1 MLLICLLLFLC
12 VFWLVVSIVVI
23 DCGHHALCLLLS
35 LWCESIFS
43 VLFAALPFTLLS
55 FPSPRML
62 LEFGR
67 RGFEES
73 TAVFLL
79 LFFVAVCSGVQVTG
93 KGGGGGICPP
103 VNGFLLKCFST

>member
-23 DCGHHALCLLLS
+23 DCGRHTLCLLLS

-43 VLFAALPFTLLS
+43 VLLASLFSFAFLPFS
-55 FPSPRML
+55 RNVARIRY
-62 LEFGR
+62 R

-73 TAVFLL
+73 TAVFVAV
-79 LFFVAVCSGVQVTG
+79 FVVVCSGVQVTG
-93 KGGGGGICPP
+93 KGGGKVAAEEVFVLPLT
-103 VNGFLLKCFST
+103 VFF